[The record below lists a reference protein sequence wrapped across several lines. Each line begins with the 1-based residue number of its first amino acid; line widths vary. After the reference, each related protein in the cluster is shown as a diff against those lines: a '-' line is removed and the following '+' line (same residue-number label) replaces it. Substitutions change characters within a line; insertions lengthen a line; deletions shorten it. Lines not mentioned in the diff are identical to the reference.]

1 MTVALQRILDAQQAC
16 REDNARY
23 LYYLK
28 YCRVLTVPDTLR
40 NGSGDLLYTFSVD
53 DVLVFSRGRLMPI
66 PLSVESAPAGEAL
79 SQAGVLKKR
88 YSPIPRLAVFD
99 PWRLGFSD
107 SDKELVSWGG
117 IKGNRSLV
125 KMCKEWEVGMEI
137 GANVNQDDVEKL
149 ARELMDRIKGK
160 RLRKTYIEWK
170 TKSKIVNIHYTNGSR
185 LTDQTQTRTQKSSR
199 TESQRPD
206 RDKTTE
212 IRQNL
217 ESGSNR

>member
-1 MTVALQRILDAQQAC
+1 RG
-16 REDNARY
+16 
-23 LYYLK
+23 LK
-28 YCRVLTVPDTLR
+28 
-40 NGSGDLLYTFSVD
+40 
-53 DVLVFSRGRLMPI
+53 
-66 PLSVESAPAGEAL
+66 GEAL

-137 GANVNQDDVEKL
+137 GANVNRDDVEKL

-170 TKSKIVNIHYTNGSR
+170 TKSKIVD
-185 LTDQTQTRTQKSSR
+185 L
-199 TESQRPD
+199 ESQKDENTTPINA
-206 RDKTTE
+206 DKTIATTCADKDPKKKRVAE
-212 IRQNL
+212 DDI
-217 ESGSNR
+217 ESESSNA